1 MYPQMAGNCT
11 STLCPRLNAEIFMS
25 FTELLKPIHQ
35 FLQCETPDSWLA
47 EAQKPE
53 RLTVLLQD
61 HLICELK
68 AAQTAMYL
76 LRRYACDKESS
87 LTLLNWLKPFED
99 FAYRFDGDIQGLKQ
113 AEKLNKSIIGRSDFA
128 HSDRIID
135 RMVLLIREELHHFCQ
150 VLEIMQARGIPYENI
165 SASRYA
171 KTLIQNCKTH
181 EPQILIDKLICGAY
195 IEARSCERFARLADF
210 VDAELAGFYTSLL
223 RSEARHFA
231 DYLELAQVISKT
243 DISERV
249 RFFGKLEAELITTE
263 DPDFKF
269 HSGAPAPAF

>member
-1 MYPQMAGNCT
+1 
-11 STLCPRLNAEIFMS
+11 MS
-25 FTELLKPIHQ
+25 FTELLQPIQQ
-35 FLQCETPDSWLA
+35 FLQCETPDSWLM

-53 RLTVLLQD
+53 RLAVLLQD

-76 LRRYACDKESS
+76 LRRYACDKDSS
-87 LTLLNWLKPFED
+87 VTLLNWLKPFED
-99 FAYRFDGDIQGLKQ
+99 FAYRFDGDIQSLKQ
-113 AEKLNKSIIGRSDFA
+113 AEKLTKSIIGRSDFA
-128 HSDRIID
+128 YSDRIID

-150 VLEIMQARGIPYENI
+150 VLDIMQARGIPYENI

-195 IEARSCERFARLADF
+195 IEARSCERFARLAEF
-210 VDAELAGFYTSLL
+210 VDPELASFYTSLL

-231 DYLELAQVISKT
+231 DYLELAQVISKS
-243 DISERV
+243 DITERV
-249 RFFGKLEAELITTE
+249 RFFGQLEAELILTA

-269 HSGAPAPAF
+269 HSGAPVTTI

>member
-1 MYPQMAGNCT
+1 MKN
-11 STLCPRLNAEIFMS
+11 ND
-25 FTELLKPIHQ
+25 LLTPILS
-35 FLQCETPDSWLA
+35 FLQCETPQRWLE
-47 EAQKPE
+47 EATKPQ
-53 RLTVLLQD
+53 RLPILLQD

-76 LRRYACDKESS
+76 LRRYACDQESS
-87 LTLLNWLKPFED
+87 ATLLHWLKPFEE
-99 FAYRFDGDIQGLKQ
+99 FAYRFNGDVQSLKQ

-128 HSDRIID
+128 HSNLIID

-150 VLEIMQARGIPYENI
+150 VLEIMQQRGIPYENI

-171 KTLIQNCKTH
+171 KTLVQNCKTH

-195 IEARSCERFARLADF
+195 IEARSCERFAKL
-210 VDAELAGFYTSLL
+210 AELVDTELGAFYISLL

-243 DISERV
+243 DIKPRV
-249 RFFGKLEAELITTE
+249 AFFGTLEAELILSPDE
-263 DPDFKF
+263 DFKF
-269 HSGAPAPAF
+269 HSGSPL

>member
-1 MYPQMAGNCT
+1 
-11 STLCPRLNAEIFMS
+11 MS
-25 FTELLKPIHQ
+25 FTELLQPIHQ
-35 FLQCETPDSWLA
+35 FLQCKTPDSWIT
-47 EAQKPE
+47 EAQKPQ
-53 RLTVLLQD
+53 RLAVLLQD
-61 HLICELK
+61 HLVCELK

-76 LRRYACDKESS
+76 LRRYACDKDSS

-99 FAYRFDGDIQGLKQ
+99 FAYRFDGDLQGLQQ

-171 KTLIQNCKTH
+171 KTLVQNCKTH

-195 IEARSCERFARLADF
+195 IEARSCERFARLAEW
-210 VDAELAGFYTSLL
+210 VDPELASFYTSLL

-243 DISERV
+243 DITPRID
-249 RFFGKLEAELITTE
+249 FFGKLEAELISTT

-269 HSGAPAPAF
+269 HSGAPVTLPFCPFQTHQQA

>member
-1 MYPQMAGNCT
+1 
-11 STLCPRLNAEIFMS
+11 
-25 FTELLKPIHQ
+25 
-35 FLQCETPDSWLA
+35 
-47 EAQKPE
+47 
-53 RLTVLLQD
+53 
-61 HLICELK
+61 
-68 AAQTAMYL
+68 MYL

-87 LTLLNWLKPFED
+87 FTLLNWLKPFED

-171 KTLIQNCKTH
+171 RTLIQNCKTH

-195 IEARSCERFARLADF
+195 IEARSCERFARLAEC
-210 VDAELAGFYTSLL
+210 VDPELASFYTSLL

-243 DISERV
+243 DITPRV
-249 RFFGKLEAELITTE
+249 
-263 DPDFKF
+263 DFLANLKQ
-269 HSGAPAPAF
+269 S

>member
-1 MYPQMAGNCT
+1 
-11 STLCPRLNAEIFMS
+11 MS
-25 FTELLKPIHQ
+25 FTELLQPIHQ
-35 FLQCETPDSWLA
+35 FLQCETPDSWIT
-47 EAQKPE
+47 EAQRPE
-53 RLTVLLQD
+53 RLAVLLQD

-87 LTLLNWLKPFED
+87 FTLLNWLKPFED
-99 FAYRFDGDIQGLKQ
+99 FAYRFDGVLQGLQQ

-171 KTLIQNCKTH
+171 RTLIQNCKTH

-195 IEARSCERFARLADF
+195 IEARSCERFARLAEC
-210 VDAELAGFYTSLL
+210 VDPELASFYTSLL

-243 DISERV
+243 DITPRV
-249 RFFGKLEAELITTE
+249 DFFGKLEAELISTT

-269 HSGAPAPAF
+269 HSGAPLTAV